1 MYPET
6 DVPPIQITQNR
17 LKQLRTRLPEL
28 PEQKMEHLIKIHGLN
43 QKLAKQI
50 LDSEY
55 ASLFEAIVKETKVS
69 PTVVAA
75 VLTETM
81 KSLKREGIPTENI
94 TDQQLREL
102 FQLIDTGKTVKEAIP
117 DMITWLARHETAS
130 ANQAVETLG
139 LGMLSEHELTK
150 LIDDVIKENKALVD
164 KSGETAFGALMG
176 QVMKKARGK
185 ADAEQVANTLKK
197 KLKKN

>member
-1 MYPET
+1 
-6 DVPPIQITQNR
+6 
-17 LKQLRTRLPEL
+17 
-28 PEQKMEHLIKIHGLN
+28 MEHLLKTHGLN

-117 DMITWLARHETAS
+117 DMITWLARHENAS
-130 ANQAVETLG
+130 ANQAVEALG